1 MQGGNKAIH
10 YAWQITKEWRQHLAL
25 YNTRNKADNVNAKE
39 NKIMNVN
46 SLYSEKREKQ
56 DWKWLSTNKR
66 FTCFTLPYDEE
77 EK

>member
-10 YAWQITKEWRQHLAL
+10 CAWQITKEWRQHLAL
-25 YNTRNKADNVNAKE
+25 YNTRNTADNVNAKE

-56 DWKWLSTNKR
+56 D
-66 FTCFTLPYDEE
+66 
-77 EK
+77 

>member
-10 YAWQITKEWRQHLAL
+10 CAWQGWQITKEWRQHLAL
-25 YNTRNKADNVNAKE
+25 YNTRNTADNVNAKE

-56 DWKWLSTNKR
+56 DWK
-66 FTCFTLPYDEE
+66 
-77 EK
+77 